1 MTSIYCE
8 HLDGECFDFDKC
20 YKCKDKP
27 VGMIDEMNSKRI
39 AEDASLAIY
48 ALEGLVAAAP
58 YIHQDY
64 LKEKLSI
71 VKRCANFMEHFV
83 KDDEYHESRIR

>member
-8 HLDGECFDFDKC
+8 FLDGECFTFDKC
-20 YKCKDKP
+20 CKCKYKP
-27 VGMIDEMNSKRI
+27 GEMIDEMNSKRI
-39 AEDASLAIY
+39 AEDAGLAIY

-64 LKEKLSI
+64 LSEKLSI
-71 VKRCANFMEHFV
+71 VKRCCKFMEHFA
-83 KDDEYHESRIR
+83 KEREYE

>member
-8 HLDGECFDFDKC
+8 FLDGECFTFNNC
-20 YKCKDKP
+20 YKCKYKP

-39 AEDASLAIY
+39 AEDAKLAIY

-64 LKEKLSI
+64 LREKLSI
-71 VKRCANFMEHFV
+71 VNRCFEFMSNFAKEGGQNG
-83 KDDEYHESRIR
+83 

>member
-8 HLDGECFDFDKC
+8 HLDGECFNFGYC
-20 YKCKDKP
+20 YKCKYKP
-27 VGMIDEMNSKRI
+27 SEMISEANSKRI
-39 AEDASLAIY
+39 AEDARLAIY
-48 ALEGLVAAAP
+48 ALEGLDAAAP

-71 VKRCANFMEHFV
+71 VKRCCEFMEDFV
-83 KDDEYHESRIR
+83 KE

>member
-20 YKCKDKP
+20 YKCKEKP
-27 VGMIDEMNSKRI
+27 VGMIDEMNNKRI
-39 AEDASLAIY
+39 AEDARLAIY

-64 LKEKLSI
+64 LREKLSI
-71 VKRCANFMEHFV
+71 VKRCVNFMEYFV
-83 KDDEYHESRIR
+83 KDGDTNG